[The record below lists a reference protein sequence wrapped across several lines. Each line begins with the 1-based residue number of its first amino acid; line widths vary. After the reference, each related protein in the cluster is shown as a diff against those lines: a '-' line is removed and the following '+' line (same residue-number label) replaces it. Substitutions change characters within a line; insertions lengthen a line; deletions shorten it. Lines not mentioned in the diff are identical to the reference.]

1 MALGQ
6 NFARVLLAA
15 KSGEEWAVAKLYQD
29 LSGAVLNYLRLQDSG
44 EGEDL
49 ASEAWIDVARAL
61 PRFEGAEDDFRRFVF
76 AIAHRRLIDH
86 RRKLRRRKTHPAP
99 AELIEPHL
107 PSGNVEDEALDG
119 IARKEA
125 IARIRGLPPDQAEVL
140 LLRVFAGLS
149 AVEVARLLGKRPVT
163 VRVLQHRALTR
174 LAADLAEF
182 HVTPEQLRTM

>member
-15 KSGEEWAVAKLYQD
+15 KTGEEWAVSKLYQD
-29 LSGAVLNYLRLQDSG
+29 LSGPVLNYLKIQSSD
-44 EGEDL
+44 EWEDL
-49 ASEAWIDVARAL
+49 ASETWIDVARAL

-76 AIAHRRLIDH
+76 AIAHRRLIDY
-86 RRKLRRRKTHPAP
+86 RRKLRRRKTHPVP
-99 AELIEPHL
+99 SELIEPYL
-107 PSGNVEDEALDG
+107 PSGDVEEEALNG

-125 IARIRGLPPDQAEVL
+125 MARIRALPPDQAEVL

-149 AVEVARLLGKRPVT
+149 ATEVARLLGKRPVT

-182 HVTPEQLRTM
+182 HVTPEQLRAI

>member
-6 NFARVLLAA
+6 NFAGVILAA
-15 KSGEEWAVAKLYQD
+15 RSGEQWAVAKLYQD
-29 LSGAVLNYLRLQDSG
+29 LSGPVLSYLRLQATG
-44 EGEDL
+44 EAEDL

-61 PRFEGAEDDFRRFVF
+61 PRFEGAEEDFRRFVF

-99 AELIEPHL
+99 SELIEPYL
-107 PSGNVEDEALDG
+107 PSGNVEEEAMDG

-125 IARIRGLPPDQAEVL
+125 MERIRALPQDQAEVL
-140 LLRVFAGLS
+140 LLRVFAGLTPT
-149 AVEVARLLGKRPVT
+149 EVARLLGKRPVT
-163 VRVLQHRALTR
+163 VRVLQHRALAR

-182 HVTPEQLRTM
+182 DVTTEQLRTM

>member
-6 NFARVLLAA
+6 NFDRVLLAA
-15 KSGEEWAVAKLYQD
+15 RGGEEWAVAKLYQD
-29 LSGAVLNYLRLQDSG
+29 LSGAVLNYLRLQAPD

-49 ASEAWIDVARAL
+49 ASETWIDVARAL
-61 PRFEGAEDDFRRFVF
+61 TRFEGAEEDFRRFVF

-86 RRKLRRRKTHPAP
+86 RRKLRRRRTHAAP

-107 PSGNVEDEALDG
+107 PSGDVEEEALDG
-119 IARKEA
+119 IARQEA
-125 IARIRGLPPDQAEVL
+125 MARIRALPPDQAEVL
-140 LLRVFAGLS
+140 LLRVFGGLS

-163 VRVLQHRALTR
+163 VRVLQHRGLAR

-182 HVTPEQLRTM
+182 HVTAEQLRAM